1 MGNYGM
7 PWIFITEGDFQEQL
21 GVRERE
27 RVNILL
33 IPPSLIVNPVL

>member
-21 GVRERE
+21 GVRER
-27 RVNILL
+27 VNILL